1 MTAENDLINQAAL
14 VSPLAARRYA
24 ESKGWEFLRE
34 GMDSRVYLFRHP
46 TERLRQLIIPMDG
59 GDQDYGAAIL
69 DVARRLSELEQ
80 RPLEN
85 ILSSLMLP
93 GADVLRFRIIS
104 QQAESGFL
112 SLLGGISLL
121 EGAKR

>member
-1 MTAENDLINQAAL
+1 
-14 VSPLAARRYA
+14 
-24 ESKGWEFLRE
+24 
-34 GMDSRVYLFRHP
+34 
-46 TERLRQLIIPMDG
+46 MDG

-85 ILSSLMLP
+85 VLSSLMLP

-104 QQAESGFL
+104 PQAESGSL

-121 EGAKR
+121 EGAKRAIMSSACSVEQPQKHHPRMRDEATQLVASCQLGQTERGSYVV